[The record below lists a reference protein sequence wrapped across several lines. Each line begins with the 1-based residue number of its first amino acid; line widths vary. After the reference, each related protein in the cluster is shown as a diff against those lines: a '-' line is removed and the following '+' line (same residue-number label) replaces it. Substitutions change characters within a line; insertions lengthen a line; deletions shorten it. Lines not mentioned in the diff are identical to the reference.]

1 LRSIMVFFGVA
12 VAGRGDL
19 PERRNSTSFQRHEW
33 SIGSTVRMDF
43 ARLPAMVHR
52 SMAPSAHSDAF
63 AAERAAVDRRLTA
76 AMAAAQGGD
85 RTAYETVLRDC
96 VPIVR
101 RVARAQGA
109 DANSVDDVV
118 QDVLIT
124 LHGARASYDPS
135 RSFVAWLTAI
145 TQRRAIDLLRKQ
157 TRRGAREVHA
167 PLAVE
172 THAGEGNPEADAAL
186 SSEARRLRAAVAALP
201 EGQREAVETLALE
214 ENSLED
220 ASKRTGR
227 TKSALKVNLH
237 RAIKTLRTRMGG
249 VEADGEVP

>member
-1 LRSIMVFFGVA
+1 MVFFGVA